1 MIKKTFSVIGLG
13 YGDEGKGSV
22 VDYLAS
28 KYPDKTLVVRHSG
41 GHQVG
46 HTVKVDG
53 IIHEFRNFG
62 SGTFRGVPTYYD
74 KVCTISPIG
83 FDIEYNVL
91 YKKNPVITPVVYV
104 HPLCPVTTICDIA
117 FNRAKD
123 RMLSHG
129 SVGLGF
135 GATLQRSEKL
145 PIYAFNLKYP
155 LILEQKLKE
164 VFSYYHYMICN
175 MGREMKVEYY
185 NQLDKLEKEGFTKQ
199 KFFDSCQ
206 FFIETVQLK
215 DFYSDDDF
223 YDSFENIIHEG
234 NQGILLDRY
243 HGFFPHVTYGRTTNA
258 TVGAVNEVY
267 YVTRAYATKH
277 GAGDLLYE
285 EDTPLTLINNED
297 EQNVINPYQGEF
309 RSAILS
315 YDMIRYAIEAD
326 LHDTR
331 DNSAFNNHD
340 KKHLV
345 ITCMDQIENPK
356 ITILLENGE
365 FAKAPLISEMFEG
378 LVDEVLFNTSA
389 DSATMKV
396 VKEFNYDNN

>member
-1 MIKKTFSVIGLG
+1 MITRTFSVIGLG

-28 KYPDKTLVVRHSG
+28 KYPNKTLVVRHSG

-74 KVCTISPIG
+74 KVCTVSPIG

-91 YKKNPVITPVVYV
+91 YKKNPAITPIVYV
-104 HPLCPVTTICDIA
+104 NPLCPVVTIYDIA

-123 RMLSHG
+123 KMLLHG

-155 LILEQKLKE
+155 LVLKQKLKE
-164 VFSYYHYMICN
+164 VELYYH
-175 MGREMKVEYY
+175 KVIQNEGFLFYSEYK
-185 NQLDKLEKEGFTKQ
+185 NQLYKLKEDGFTEE
-199 KFFDSCQ
+199 KFIDSCQ
-206 FFIETVQLK
+206 FFVETVQFK
-215 DFYSDDDF
+215 DLYSDDDF

-234 NQGILLDRY
+234 NQGVLLDRY

-277 GAGDLLYE
+277 GAGDLLHE
-285 EDTPLTLINNED
+285 EDTPLPLINNED
-297 EQNVINPYQGEF
+297 EQNVTNPYQGEF
-309 RSAILS
+309 RSALLS

-326 LHDTR
+326 SHDTIQ
-331 DNSAFNNHD
+331 NSITDHD

-356 ITILLENGE
+356 ITLLLENGE
-365 FAKAPLISEMFEG
+365 FAKAPLVPEMFEG

-389 DSATMKV
+389 DSATMTV
-396 VKEFNYDNN
+396 VKQFSYDSN